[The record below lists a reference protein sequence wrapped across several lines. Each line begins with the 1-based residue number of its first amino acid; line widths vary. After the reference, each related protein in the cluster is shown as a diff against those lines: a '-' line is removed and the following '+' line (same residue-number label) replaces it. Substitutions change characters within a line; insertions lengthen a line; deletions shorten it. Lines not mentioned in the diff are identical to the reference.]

1 MSRRNIR
8 GARSLHVNLGDAPVA
23 VPDTGGDILLA
34 VDGIPTGNLADYNR
48 MREHLQRLA
57 PGVPITVTVLRA
69 GRVLHLV
76 GKAP

>member
-1 MSRRNIR
+1 
-8 GARSLHVNLGDAPVA
+8 VV
-23 VPDTGGDILLA
+23 GGDILLA

-48 MREHLQRLA
+48 MREHLQRLT

-69 GRVLHLV
+69 GRVLNLV